1 MKIKKK
7 GEAGSAMSLV
17 LIFVT
22 IVGLAIA
29 SLIFVTQLSTNGV
42 RQMSEGNKN
51 SSDLAKATAN
61 VLAQFQKD
69 KTLGTVPFD
78 PTTYD
83 PNFPTPTSNTPNCGL
98 TNVPSINGFD
108 FVSCLPIIG
117 GGQFTTAS
125 VGTGS
130 TDGTVFIGKF
140 STNNTV
146 YSNSTIDIKPGSSLT
161 AAVAQENVTCQSDHT
176 CKGNNDPA
184 VQTGSTTDTGI
195 TSDCATYE
203 YNVVTKIGCTMPVSY
218 WVYPHTT
225 SSSGTSI
232 LPTPLTSCPTSSG
245 ITITLKPGTYKA
257 VDVAALNTLTNH
269 TSSSVKFYGKWNE
282 VKYEDGKEGC
292 ASNPKITLVFSDGEF
307 VFTGGTP
314 LVFNNPNLTVRNS
327 NTKVKMCTTGY
338 RENNSKCANTDIDS
352 SSQSWTHSGIKQF
365 SCDYSTT
372 AASTW
377 PGPLSGPT
385 TDANFTGSRIFFNGT
400 DFDVQKGNVYLCGTN
415 FPTSKVM
422 NNFAILALDKTRID
436 ACNDLLSTPNDTHMC
451 PPMPS
456 SRITINF
463 ASGAH
468 VHIGGGM
475 YVPNADLTTSETSN
489 KHHTWDHEVTAK
501 KIEMRCTE
509 SSGKGCEHN
518 VERGE
523 LGRTV
528 EVTFKKDGKFYKVEI
543 NINEYDSRGTFRRI
557 DDK

>member
-1 MKIKKK
+1 MIIKKK

-42 RQMSEGNKN
+42 RQLSESNNN
-51 SSDLAKATAN
+51 SSNLAKATAT

-69 KTLGTVPFD
+69 KTLGTI
-78 PTTYD
+78 TYD
-83 PNFPTPTSNTPNCGL
+83 PTFPSSASNPADCGL
-98 TNVPSINGFD
+98 TNVPSIHGFD
-108 FVSCLPIIG
+108 FVSCLPVVG
-117 GGQFTTAS
+117 GGQFTISS

-130 TDGTVFIGKF
+130 TDGTIFEGKF

-146 YSNSTIDIKPGSSLT
+146 YSKSSIEIKPGSSLT
-161 AAVAQENVTCQSDHT
+161 APVAQENVTCQTDHT
-176 CKGNNDPA
+176 CKGSNDPA
-184 VQTGSTTDTGI
+184 VQTGSTTDTGT

-218 WVYPHTT
+218 WVYPHAT
-225 SSSGTSI
+225 STDSPDPGVSI
-232 LPTPLTSCPTSSG
+232 LPAPLTSCPTSTG
-245 ITITLKPGTYKA
+245 VTVTLKPGTYKA
-257 VDVAALNTLTNH
+257 VDVEALNTLTNH
-269 TSSSVKFYGKWNE
+269 TSSGKFYGKWNKT
-282 VKYEDGKEGC
+282 KYEDGKSC
-292 ASNPKITLVFSDGEF
+292 SANPKITLVFADGEF

-314 LVFNNPNLTVRNS
+314 LVFNNSNLTVRNS

-372 AASTW
+372 ATSTW

-385 TDANFTGSRIFFNGT
+385 TDVNFTGSRIFFDGT
-400 DFDVQKGNVYLCGTN
+400 NFDVQKGNVYLCGTN
-415 FPTSKVM
+415 FPASKVM

-456 SRITINF
+456 SRIKINF
-463 ASGAH
+463 ATGAH

-489 KHHTWDHEVTAK
+489 KHHTWDHEVTAN
-501 KIEMRCTE
+501 KIEMKCTE
-509 SSGKGCEHN
+509 SAGKGCEHD
-518 VERGE
+518 VEKNE
-523 LGRTV
+523 LGRTAQL
-528 EVTFKKDGKFYKVEI
+528 TFKHDGKYFTVEI